1 MTAITLDRLT
11 KRFGAMT
18 ALDRVTMEIE
28 EGSFVALLGPS
39 GCGKTTLLRMIA
51 GLEATDGGSIS
62 FGGRVVASE
71 SVFVTPETRKVAMV
85 FQSYALWPHMSVAEN
100 VAYPLGIAGAS
111 RADRDRA
118 VAEALE
124 AVGLSG
130 MGERLPDT
138 MSGGQRQRVALA
150 RALVQDAPLVLCDE
164 PLANLDPHLR
174 ATMIEAFR
182 KLHRE
187 TGRTFVYVTHDQA
200 EALAMATKVAVFDH
214 GKLLQTGTPQD
225 IYQRPASRMVA
236 GFVGHGALISGEVV
250 PARDGTSL
258 AASIGGT
265 LTPLPEGAGGKPGPA
280 LIMVRPEA
288 VSLRGPDAV
297 NGLRAQVSGVTYRG
311 ALYEIGLTLPDGQQL
326 IAETR
331 TPPVQGEAVAI
342 AIDHAWAVPP
352 D

>member
-18 ALDRVTMEIE
+18 ALDRVSMEIE

-51 GLEATDGGSIS
+51 GLETTDGGTIS

-71 SVFVTPETRKVAMV
+71 SVFVPPETRKVAMV

-118 VAEALE
+118 VEHALE
-124 AVGLSG
+124 AVGLTG
-130 MGERLPDT
+130 MGGRLPDT

-214 GKLLQTGTPQD
+214 GKLLQIGTPQE

-250 PARDGTSL
+250 PASNGTAL
-258 AASIGGT
+258 AANIAGT
-265 LTPLPEGAGGKPGPA
+265 LTPLPDGAGKPGPA
-280 LIMVRPEA
+280 LIMVRPES

-311 ALYEIGLTLPDGQQL
+311 AIYEIGLTLPDGQQL

-331 TPPVQGEAVAI
+331 TPPVPGEAVAI
-342 AIDHAWAVPP
+342 AIDHAWAVPAE
-352 D
+352 